1 MWSAKKKFFF
11 NFNFLAQIQGAPKSN
26 IKKKVDA
33 WPTVYL
39 WIGKSKKKIKWFLKK
54 EGCLRDNLPHLKKNK
69 KKWRA
74 FEKFIEKMA
83 YFPAVF
89 WVNKIL
95 NLYFFGLNMVNC
107 HTGHINKQNP
117 ARFFKIGSVVPE
129 VICRLFEKKS
139 FREKRVQSFD

>member
-1 MWSAKKKFFF
+1 MTIYHILKK
-11 NFNFLAQIQGAPKSN
+11 
-26 IKKKVDA
+26 IKKK
-33 WPTVYL
+33 L
-39 WIGKSKKKIKWFLKK
+39 Q
-54 EGCLRDNLPHLKKNK
+54 
-69 KKWRA
+69 A

-95 NLYFFGLNMVNC
+95 NLYFFGLIVVNC

-129 VICRLFEKKS
+129 IICRRFEKKVIS
-139 FREKRVQSFD
+139 RKTRLKF